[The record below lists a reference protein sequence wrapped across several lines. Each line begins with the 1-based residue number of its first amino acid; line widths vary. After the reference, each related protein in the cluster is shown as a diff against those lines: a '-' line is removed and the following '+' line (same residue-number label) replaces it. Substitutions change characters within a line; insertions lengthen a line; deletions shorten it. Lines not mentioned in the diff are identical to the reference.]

1 MGTVK
6 IKKYTVNLNSNDK
19 IEQLLQETYDQACQ
33 QHRIIQEEINK
44 LSSSTTYKDLDIDG
58 KEKYGKIMNNFFTL
72 QQKAI
77 GQKFDIAKLLAEVV
91 KHGGDVKGAIVASK
105 STPSTLDLAKLRKLA
120 VDASSVKNEAEE
132 YETKK

>member
-6 IKKYTVNLNSNDK
+6 IKKYTVKLNSNDK

-58 KEKYGKIMNNFFTL
+58 KEKYG
-72 QQKAI
+72 
-77 GQKFDIAKLLAEVV
+77 
-91 KHGGDVKGAIVASK
+91 
-105 STPSTLDLAKLRKLA
+105 
-120 VDASSVKNEAEE
+120 
-132 YETKK
+132 